1 MIESPVFVSF
11 FTPNGK
17 YPALAENL
25 KASLDDFELNWD
37 VMELPPFPSWQ
48 KGVAYK
54 PQFIL
59 EMLELHKRPVVW
71 MDIDTEVWQFPEMLF
86 GPHDF
91 AVYNWA
97 ADTDHHLDGLIDLD
111 KMLCSSGVV
120 KFGWTEGAYN
130 LLKRWQERMVDRES
144 ADDPELDWVY
154 NEGADVNPLWLPK
167 TYNRMDKHTHHWS
180 SIPAELVV
188 INHDY
193 VGGRHGQVDHS
204 QGL

>member
-1 MIESPVFVSF
+1 MMDAPVFVSF

-17 YPALAENL
+17 YPELAEKL
-25 KASLDDFELNWD
+25 KASLDKFELNCD
-37 VMELPPFPSWQ
+37 VMELPQFPSWQ
-48 KGVAYK
+48 EAVAYK

-59 EMLELHKRPVVW
+59 GMLEFHKRPVVW
-71 MDIDTEVWQFPEMLF
+71 MDIDTEVWQFPELLF

-97 ADTDHHLDGLIDLD
+97 VDTDHHLDGRLERD

-120 KFGWTEGAYN
+120 KFGWTNGAYN
-130 LLKRWQERMVDRES
+130 LLRRWQERMVGRES

-180 SIPAELVV
+180 SIPADEVV

-193 VGGRHGQVDHS
+193 TGGRHG
-204 QGL
+204 

>member
-1 MIESPVFVSF
+1 VSKDPIFVSF

-25 KASLDDFELNWD
+25 KSSLDNFDLMWD
-37 VMELPPFPSWQ
+37 VRELPQFPSWQ
-48 KGVAYK
+48 KAVAYK

-59 EMLELHKRPVVW
+59 EMLELHKRPIVW
-71 MDIDTEVWQFPEMLF
+71 MDIDTEVWQFPELLF

-97 ADTDHHLDGLIDLD
+97 IDTNHHLEGQLD
-111 KMLCSSGVV
+111 RDKLVCSSGVV
-120 KFGWTEGAYN
+120 KFGWSENAYN
-130 LLKRWQERMVDRES
+130 LLMRWSKEMQTSDS
-144 ADDPELDWVY
+144 ADDPVLDRVY
-154 NEGADVNPLWLPK
+154 ERNLNALWLPK

-180 SIPAELVV
+180 SIPSELVV

-193 VGGRHGQVDHS
+193 VGGAHGQVDS
-204 QGL
+204 PQGV

>member
-1 MIESPVFVSF
+1 MIDSPVFVSF

-17 YPALAENL
+17 YPELAEKL
-25 KASLDDFELNWD
+25 KASLDKFELNCD
-37 VMELPPFPSWQ
+37 VMELPQFPSWQ
-48 KGVAYK
+48 TAVAYK

-59 EMLELHKRPVVW
+59 EMFQLHARPVVW

-97 ADTDHHLDGLIDLD
+97 VDTDHHLDGRVERD

-130 LLKRWQERMVDRES
+130 LLKRWQERMVGRES
-144 ADDPELDWVY
+144 ADDPELDWAY

-180 SIPAELVV
+180 SIPASEVV

-193 VGGRHGQVDHS
+193 TGGRHG
-204 QGL
+204 

>member
-1 MIESPVFVSF
+1 MIDSPVFVSF

-17 YPALAENL
+17 YPELAEKL
-25 KASLDDFELNWD
+25 KASLDKFELNWD
-37 VMELPPFPSWQ
+37 VMELPQFPSWQ
-48 KGVAYK
+48 EAVAYK
-54 PQFIL
+54 PRFIL
-59 EMLELHKRPVVW
+59 GMLEFHKRPVVW

-97 ADTDHHLDGLIDLD
+97 ADTDHHLDGRVERD

-120 KFGWTEGAYN
+120 KFGWTNGAYN
-130 LLKRWQERMVDRES
+130 LLKRWQERMVGRES

-180 SIPAELVV
+180 SIPADEVV

-193 VGGRHGQVDHS
+193 TGGRHG
-204 QGL
+204 

>member
-1 MIESPVFVSF
+1 MVNDPIFVSF

-17 YPALAENL
+17 YPWLAENL
-25 KASLDDFELNWD
+25 KASLDDFDLRWD
-37 VMELPPFPSWQ
+37 VREVPQFPSWQ
-48 KGVAYK
+48 KALMYK

-59 EMLELHKRPVVW
+59 EMFQLHARPVVW
-71 MDIDTEVWQFPEMLF
+71 MDIDTEVWQFPELLF

-97 ADTDHHLDGLIDLD
+97 VDTNHHLEGRLD
-111 KMLCSSGVV
+111 PDKLLCSSGVV
-120 KFGWTEGAYN
+120 KFGWSENAYN
-130 LLKRWQERMVDRES
+130 LLRRWNEEMQTSDS
-144 ADDPELDWVY
+144 ADDPVLDRVY
-154 NEGADVNPLWLPK
+154 ERNLNALWLPK

-193 VGGRHGQVDHS
+193 VGGAHGQVDHP
-204 QGL
+204 QGV